1 METAHK
7 AAIARTAL
15 AACADQG
22 YAVAGSLAMWLHEVD
37 GARVPDDIDLF
48 TNKLVNGEEVRGN
61 VRAALEAAGYRTEQL
76 VAWST
81 HPDAVGPQNAK
92 LRVSHPEQ
100 GSVVIDMIR
109 GPRYVPLTEQSGMPV
124 RAVPELLY
132 SKLQTLDNRVAAKD
146 FIDLAALH
154 ARLGDRT
161 DRYLANYVNGYGT
174 KVRRLPPERF
184 AEELRGRL
192 GQIQQLPDEAFA
204 AYGLTAEQ
212 TSRVRESVGGLANR
226 LAPAQAQ
233 PQRGADQAI
242 DASREP
248 RQHDQVAAA
257 LSDQQLAVWREQ
269 TTQTLRQAEAMVR
282 QAPDEHA
289 LAQARQF
296 VGANQA
302 QIQRIDGEISRRAQ
316 AASPGPHPEQAAHV
330 AQAAS
335 PGPRPEQTAH
345 IAQAANPG
353 PRPEQT
359 AHIAQAP
366 IPPGTQA
373 APSNASGVSA
383 DAQWLSQYR
392 AAVIGHAVGGRGDE
406 AALGA
411 MRRLTEQADAVA
423 ARAYPDPHSPPRVEH
438 DAAQPLL
445 RMLATAPPVGA
456 NGSLPPQLL
465 TDEALA
471 QRHARLARAYQAA
484 GQAGLPQLWQQG
496 QLTDA
501 EVRRRQQLSPAQRA
515 AEDGVRQSLQA
526 ARQTR
531 TTMAGPGAARALGPR
546 GVPQARGLSR

>member
-15 AACADQG
+15 AACGDQG

-37 GARVPDDIDLF
+37 GARNPDDIDLF
-48 TNKLVNGEEVRGN
+48 TNKLVDGEAVRGN

-76 VAWST
+76 VAWNT

-109 GPRYVPLTEQSGMPV
+109 APRYVPAVEHGGMPV

-132 SKLQTLDNRVAAKD
+132 SKLQALDNRTVAKD

-174 KVRRLPPERF
+174 KVRGLPPERF
-184 AEELRGRL
+184 AAELRDKL
-192 GQIQQLPDEAFA
+192 AQVEQLPDEAFA

-212 TSRVRESVGGLANR
+212 TSRVRGWVNDLANR
-226 LAPAQAQ
+226 LAPAQQ
-233 PQRGADQAI
+233 EADQNM
-242 DASREP
+242 
-248 RQHDQVAAA
+248 AA

-282 QAPDEHA
+282 QAPDEQA
-289 LAQARQF
+289 LAQAQQF

-302 QIQRIDGEISRRAQ
+302 QIQRIDTEISRRAQ
-316 AASPGPHPEQAAHV
+316 AASTQPPHEQAAHV
-330 AQAAS
+330 AQAAPA
-335 PGPRPEQTAH
+335 PGPQS
-345 IAQAANPG
+345 
-353 PRPEQT
+353 
-359 AHIAQAP
+359 
-366 IPPGTQA
+366 
-373 APSNASGVSA
+373 APSNASVAPERSNSTSA

-392 AAVIGHAVGGRGDE
+392 TAVIDHAVDGRGDE
-406 AALGA
+406 SARGA

-423 ARAYPDPHSPPRVEH
+423 ARAYPDPHSAPRVAH
-438 DAAQPLL
+438 DTAQPLL
-445 RMLATAPPVGA
+445 RTLASAPPVGV
-456 NGSLPPQLL
+456 NGALPLQLL
-465 TDEALA
+465 PDDALA

-484 GQAGLPQLWQQG
+484 GQAGLPQSWQQG
-496 QLTDA
+496 QLAQA
-501 EVRRRQQLSPAQRA
+501 EMQRRQQLTPEQRQT
-515 AEDGVRQSLQA
+515 EDQVRQDLQA
-526 ARQTR
+526 ARQSRTR
-531 TTMAGPGAARALGPR
+531 TAAPDAARMQGPR
-546 GVPQARGLSR
+546 GLPQAHGIHR